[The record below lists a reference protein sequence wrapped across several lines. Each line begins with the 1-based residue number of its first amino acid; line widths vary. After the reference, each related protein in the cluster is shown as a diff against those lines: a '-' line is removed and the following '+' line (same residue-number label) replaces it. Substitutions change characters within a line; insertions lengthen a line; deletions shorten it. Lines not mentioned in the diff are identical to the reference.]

1 MNALERNR
9 TEITA
14 GAGFGAMSKTA
25 ADILLTFPP
34 RSLGPGE
41 RALVDEWLGRAGDV
55 AMAYVSERRSDD
67 PNFFGRVVIT
77 TGPGAKPSHVIHPPV
92 DCLSWLVISM
102 ERPCEVQRFETLRD
116 ALNSVRPVLQLT

>member
-1 MNALERNR
+1 MSVPGQHRLEACLRTWCQGLDHDALAETSSANAASTLVMNALERNR

-55 AMAYVSERRSDD
+55 AMAYVSER
-67 PNFFGRVVIT
+67 
-77 TGPGAKPSHVIHPPV
+77 
-92 DCLSWLVISM
+92 
-102 ERPCEVQRFETLRD
+102 
-116 ALNSVRPVLQLT
+116 